1 MSDGIK
7 RLLELQ
13 GQLKYHDHLYHTLD
27 QPVISDSEYDIL
39 KSEYDELAEKYPEV
53 IDPKVTIGFVDPPK
67 SLGKVTIT
75 EPMISVDKKKDV
87 ESYDKWILKNVET
100 EAVEEI
106 KLDGIALRFIYKK
119 GMLSLIHTRGR
130 NGIGGDVSHRRH
142 LITNLK
148 DTVELHEDK
157 DEVHFTGE
165 VYTRHADFLA
175 YCARHKLDP
184 TDTDPRSTVSGL
196 MKRAEASD
204 RDDLPIY
211 VTIYG
216 ASRNVRDEFSTYLE
230 LRAHIQE
237 CGFDVPMIIDPVMR
251 SEMMEANKL
260 PDWEYPIDGIVAKDN
275 DLRKWEVPQ
284 TGEHYT
290 YAVCYKFPTILLH
303 TTVTGIDWS
312 LTNKGEFVG
321 TLMYEPVDYGGTKLT
336 RCKFDYMKTYFEKGL
351 RVGSKISVTK
361 SNEII
366 PKLISLDEVGK
377 GEKLDFPAKCPFCNH
392 QTVPTTISV
401 KCTNSDCEGQ
411 VVKRLSTIF
420 SIDAFNIH
428 GLGDKRIEQLVN
440 IGKLTE
446 PADIFK
452 WDDEDLIAGGVPP
465 ASTGKIIEAIKNVG
479 SNDLSRWL
487 FALSIPS
494 LGKVRCV
501 ELSNMSAT
509 NGMNDGLKFHNL
521 QDFLTI
527 ITDAQG
533 LSEMF
538 GIEGAKIAAHC
549 KKYEDQ
555 ISRFLSHYDFG
566 RLAPMGMD
574 GVPVAITGEWNGL
587 TRRDLTEVLRQ
598 HDFVLSSS
606 VTKTCKALLTAT
618 KPSPA
623 KVETAKRYKLPIFDI
638 SSISDVNGI
647 VALLSNIGR

>member
-75 EPMISVDKKKDV
+75 EPMISVDKKKDA
-87 ESYDKWILKNVET
+87 ESYNKWIDKNIAGT
-100 EAVEEI
+100 CVEEI
-106 KLDGIALRFIYKK
+106 KLDGIALRFIYKD
-119 GMLSLIHTRGR
+119 GVLTRIHTRGR

-142 LITNLK
+142 LLVDIK
-148 DTVELHEDK
+148 DSVELHEDK
-157 DEVHFTGE
+157 DEVFFTGE
-165 VYTRHADFLA
+165 AFCFHKDFLE

-196 MKRAEASD
+196 MKRAESGD
-204 RDDLPIY
+204 RDDLAIH

-216 ASRNVRDEFSTYLE
+216 ASRNVRDQFDTYLE
-230 LRAHIQE
+230 LREHIKE
-237 CGFDVPMIIDPVMR
+237 CGFNVPALITEPMR
-251 SEMMEANKL
+251 AEMFAAGKL
-260 PDWEYPIDGIVAKDN
+260 PEWDYPIDGIVAKDN
-275 DLRKWEVPQ
+275 DLRQWEKEQ
-284 TGEHYT
+284 TGEYYS
-290 YAVCYKFPTILLH
+290 YAVCYKFPSIVLH
-303 TTVTGIDWS
+303 TEITGVDWS
-312 LTNKGEFVG
+312 LTNTGEFVG
-321 TLMYEPVDYGGTKLT
+321 TLTYKEVDYGGTKLS
-336 RCKFDYMKTYFEKGL
+336 RCKFDYMKSYIEKDI
-351 RVGSKISVTK
+351 RIGSKISITK

-377 GEKLDFPAKCPFCNH
+377 GEKILLPLTCPFCNSP
-392 QTVPTTISV
+392 TVPTNISV
-401 KCTNSDCEGQ
+401 KCVNSECEGQ
-411 VVKRLSTIF
+411 AVKRLLAIF
-420 SIDAFNIH
+420 NINGFNIH
-428 GLGDKRIEQLVN
+428 GLGDKRVEALVN
-440 IGKLTE
+440 IGKLNE

-452 WDDEDLIAGGVPP
+452 WDAQDLIDGGVAP
-465 ASTGKIIEAIKNVG
+465 ASVEGILNAIEGAKA
-479 SNDLSRWL
+479 NDLSQWL
-487 FALSIPS
+487 MCLAIPS
-494 LGKVRCV
+494 LGKVRAV
-501 ELSNMSAT
+501 ELSNLSAT
-509 NGMNDGLKFHNL
+509 NGMNDELKFYNL
-521 QDFLTI
+521 NDFMLI
-527 ITDAQG
+527 LTDAQG

-538 GIEGAKIAAHC
+538 GIEGAKIAWHC
-549 KKYEDQ
+549 KKKEDE
-555 ISRFLSHYDFG
+555 IRRFLAYYDFG
-566 RLAPMGMD
+566 RQAPMGMD

-587 TRRDLTEVLRQ
+587 TRRDLTAVLRQ
-598 HDFVLSSS
+598 HDFILSSS